1 MIKQGHTFSSL
12 NKFFIESIM
21 RENKGEA
28 QTVAAL
34 CLRMDDR
41 ARADPCLVVQ
51 VEEEAESV
59 TSTNTSEI

>member
-1 MIKQGHTFSSL
+1 
-12 NKFFIESIM
+12 M